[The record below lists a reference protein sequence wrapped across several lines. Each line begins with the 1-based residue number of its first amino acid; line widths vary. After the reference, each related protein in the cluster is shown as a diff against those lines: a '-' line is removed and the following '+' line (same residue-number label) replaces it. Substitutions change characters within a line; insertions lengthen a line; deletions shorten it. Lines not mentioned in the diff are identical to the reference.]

1 MRYPNIDFLQYKE
14 AQLCVIHKK
23 DSRTTHFT
31 VEPRGLPRLTEI
43 ITTCATTWAILFGHV
58 THSTLEGVNNH
69 GINSYRSWENT
80 RKS

>member
-31 VEPRGLPRLTEI
+31 VEPSGLPRLTEI
-43 ITTCATTWAILFGHV
+43 ITTWAIGLGHV
-58 THSTLEGVNNH
+58 TGSTLDSEV
-69 GINSYRSWENT
+69 
-80 RKS
+80 

>member
-31 VEPRGLPRLTEI
+31 VEPSGLPRLTEI
-43 ITTCATTWAILFGHV
+43 ITTWAM
-58 THSTLEGVNNH
+58 
-69 GINSYRSWENT
+69 
-80 RKS
+80 